1 MYRSLCY
8 KHFEMDESVAVPC
21 GWFSLL
27 DEEGQAARILVFDSQ
42 VDGINAL
49 INDHEKWLA
58 DDSVT
63 PGDLREKYFNNKCLI
78 LLLIMRMS

>member
-1 MYRSLCY
+1 MS
-8 KHFEMDESVAVPC
+8 VPC

-27 DEEGQAARILVFDSQ
+27 DEEGQVARILVFDSQ

-63 PGDLREKYFNNKCLI
+63 PGDLREKYFNNMGYRPAI
-78 LLLIMRMS
+78 RDIELLMDNVKHRDIGH